1 MNKREKEGQH
11 VYTGTK
17 SREGKEGRGAPS
29 ALGMKPS
36 RGVQK
41 EKRRLIGRKRDWV
54 DVGGE
59 KGGGEVGV
67 LPVSELLSTSRFR
80 EKKKKT
86 FEQEGGNIRLS

>member
-1 MNKREKEGQH
+1 MKEKDEKREARSAR
-11 VYTGTK
+11 YTGTK
-17 SREGKEGRGAPS
+17 NREGKEGRGAPS

-67 LPVSELLSTSRFR
+67 LAVSELLSTSRF
-80 EKKKKT
+80 
-86 FEQEGGNIRLS
+86 